1 MTKLYFIRHGK
12 TQWNLEGRYQGANGD
27 SPLLRSSYDEIDQLA
42 DYLHDVPFK
51 HVYASPIKRARM
63 TAIHLMAGLHQVVPL
78 TLDSGLREFELGKM
92 EGMYFDDVKRQF
104 PEEYDGFRFHAE
116 NYDPTAI
123 GGETFEDVIARMDP
137 VIRRAAACHPD
148 DNDNLLFVSHGAA
161 LNAGINGLLHIPLAP
176 MRAKGGLSNT
186 STTILETV
194 DGGQRCKL
202 LVRNLTAYLEES
214 PDATNTI

>member
-42 DYLHDVPFK
+42 DYLHDIAFR

-63 TAIHLMAGLHQVVPL
+63 TATHLIADLHQGVRL

-92 EGMYFDDVKRQF
+92 EGMYFEDVKRQF
-104 PEEYDGFRFHAE
+104 PKEYDGFRFHAE
-116 NYDPTAI
+116 NYDPSAI
-123 GGETFEDVIARMDP
+123 DGETFEDVIKRMDP
-137 VIRRAAACHPD
+137 VIRRAAAYYND
-148 DNDNLLFVSHGAA
+148 DDDNLLFVSHGAA
-161 LNAGINGLLHIPLAP
+161 LNAGINGLLNIPLDQ

-186 STTILETV
+186 STTILETT
-194 DGGQRCKL
+194 DGGAHFKL
-202 LVRNLTAYLEES
+202 LVRNLTAYLAEA